1 MVGAAGTSEVEG
13 SASSVVS
20 DGSLAVGAMV
30 GGGDCT
36 SAMLIVGEVVWEAA
50 IRLTR
55 AAERQVNFL

>member
-1 MVGAAGTSEVEG
+1 
-13 SASSVVS
+13 VVS